1 MRPADD
7 VRFRAPA
14 YAPVLVESVRNW
26 LLPLAVM
33 AGQLL
38 VWPGAVEW
46 DGHQV
51 VVADVTVAVAA
62 GTAVTGALALRR
74 RAPLIALAGVV
85 VVAELG
91 RLVVP
96 ADAVVV
102 YALVGEAVA
111 VYSVAAR
118 TTLPVTL
125 RAVAV
130 LVGFEVLVSLAAD
143 GVGLAHRADQVL
155 TAAVCLVG
163 AGLGRGRAR
172 WLASRA
178 QAAGRLERARAERR
192 EAATAERRRL
202 ARELHDV
209 SAHHLT
215 SVVVTAN
222 AAGHL
227 AGSRPELAA
236 EALEFAARTGRETL
250 DTLHRLV
257 DTLRTAEEDDD
268 GGHVLPAERLG
279 ERLGELAAGFVRL
292 GQPVEVEVDVEA
304 GAEVGQAV
312 ADAVF
317 GIAREALTNAL
328 RYAPGAPVRVE
339 VRDPHDGRLTLTI
352 VNEAHS
358 AASSRASGS
367 PDIGRGLG
375 SGRGTAG
382 MKERAAAVGG
392 TMTAGPRPG
401 PAGGWSVRAELPAH
415 PAHSGGT
422 RVFGLVGVD
431 WRFAE
436 HAALL
441 GVLAVPAAL
450 LFGESRDVG
459 ARLLLGALLL
469 VQVLPLLWR
478 RRMPWAALA
487 AVGAGVWGWPWLP
500 GAADPVWVL
509 VAGGC
514 ALLAGVYAVGANGGT
529 AWASW
534 ISVPSAAGALGGAAA
549 AAAARDGVLDGRP
562 AGPLAIGV
570 GVFAL
575 ALLLLPPL
583 GAAWLAGFAVR
594 SRRTTVTGREDSEL
608 GQAVHDAV
616 AAAHAERQR
625 VAAGLRSAVLD
636 RAADVV
642 RVAEEGRL
650 EEVAPAAREAL
661 AAMRELLGSLRDGT
675 PAGEPREDAIGA
687 GQEGQPVGR
696 R

>member
-1 MRPADD
+1 M
-7 VRFRAPA
+7 
-14 YAPVLVESVRNW
+14 ESVRNW

-62 GTAVTGALALRR
+62 GVAVTGALALRR

-125 RAVAV
+125 RAVGV

-143 GVGLAHRADQVL
+143 GAGLAHRADQVV
-155 TAAVCLVG
+155 TAAVCLVA

-178 QAAGRLERARAERR
+178 EAAGRLERARAERR
-192 EAATAERRRL
+192 DAATAERRRL
-202 ARELHDV
+202 ARDLHDV

-215 SVVVTAN
+215 SVVVTVN

-268 GGHVLPAERLG
+268 GGHVPLA

-292 GQPVEVEVDVEA
+292 GQPVEVEVKVDVEA
-304 GAEVGQAV
+304 GVEAGVEVGQAV

-339 VRDPHDGRLTLTI
+339 VRDLRDGRLALTV
-352 VNEAHS
+352 VNEAH
-358 AASSRASGS
+358 AAGSSGA
-367 PDIGRGLG
+367 GRGLG

-392 TMTAGPRPG
+392 TVTAGPRPG
-401 PAGGWSVRAELPAH
+401 PAGGWSVRAELPAC

-422 RVFGLVGVD
+422 RVSGLVGVD

-450 LFGESRDVG
+450 LFGESRDAG

-514 ALLAGVYAVGANGGT
+514 ALLAGVYAVGADGGT

-534 ISVPSAAGALGGAAA
+534 VAVPSAAVSLGGAAVT
-549 AAAARDGVLDGRP
+549 AAARDGVLDGRP
-562 AGPLAIGV
+562 VGPLSVGV

-608 GQAVHDAV
+608 GQAVLDAV
-616 AAAHAERQR
+616 AAAHTERQR

-636 RAADVV
+636 RAAEMI

-650 EEVAPAAREAL
+650 DEVAPAAREAL
-661 AAMRELLGSLRDGT
+661 AAMRGLLGGLRDGT